1 MKEKIDLRQIHE
13 RPELAKTTVSLF
25 NEQVTFRPLM
35 INDTKLLNVFL
46 TNLSSE
52 IRKHW
57 SPHGFDMHAAKII
70 CAAVA
75 TESALR
81 LIAIKQQPV
90 KTRIKF
96 WKKKK
101 KLIIGYFIFSEGV
114 NNHDVTRYAG
124 YGIGINQTD
133 WQLAPC
139 VADDYRGCGLGKLMM
154 KHLLS
159 IAHRLNV
166 RRILLQGGVIVSN
179 APAIAFYR
187 KFNFR
192 IAGKY
197 MTGENKNRNN
207 YYDMILEL

>member
-1 MKEKIDLRQIHE
+1 MKEKIDLRQIHG
-13 RPELAKTTVSLF
+13 RPELAMTAVSFF

-35 INDTKLLNVFL
+35 IDDAKLLSVFL
-46 TNLSSE
+46 TNLSAE
-52 IRKHW
+52 TRKHW
-57 SPHGFDMHAAKII
+57 SPHGFDMHAAKAI

-81 LIAIKQQPV
+81 LIAIKQQPG

-114 NNHDVTRYAG
+114 NNHDVMRYAG
-124 YGIGINQTD
+124 YGIGISQTD

-139 VADDYRGCGLGKLMM
+139 VADDYRGYGLGYLMLE
-154 KHLLS
+154 HLLS
-159 IAHRLNV
+159 IARRLNV

-179 APAIAFYR
+179 TPAIAFYR

-192 IAGKY
+192 MAGKY
-197 MTGENKNRNN
+197 MAGENSNRNN

>member
-1 MKEKIDLRQIHE
+1 MKEKIDLRQIHK
-13 RPELAKTTVSLF
+13 RPELATITVSLF
-25 NEQVTFRPLM
+25 NKQVTFRPLM
-35 INDTKLLNVFL
+35 INDTKLLSVFL
-46 TNLSSE
+46 TNLSTE
-52 IRKHW
+52 TRKHW
-57 SPHGFDMHAAKII
+57 SPHGFDMHAAKNI
-70 CAAVA
+70 CAVVA

-81 LIAIKQQPV
+81 LIAIKQELG

-114 NNHDVTRYAG
+114 NNHDVTRYVG
-124 YGIGINQTD
+124 YGIRISQTD

-139 VADDYRGCGLGKLMM
+139 VADGYRRYGLGNLMM

-179 APAIAFYR
+179 ASAIAFYR